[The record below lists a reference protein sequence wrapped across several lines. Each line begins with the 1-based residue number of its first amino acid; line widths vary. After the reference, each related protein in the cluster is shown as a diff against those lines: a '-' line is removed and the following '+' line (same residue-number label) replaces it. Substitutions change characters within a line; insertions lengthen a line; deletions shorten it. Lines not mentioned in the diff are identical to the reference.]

1 MKNILLLKL
10 NNERLRKSLFFLAVI
25 FLVIFP
31 KGGFKIAGIPLTW
44 GYLYLAILLVL
55 STIIIVNKYKFTVNS
70 KHFMC
75 LIATLPFVVYFSV
88 HLMIFGYAGSIGNF
102 IAFYISFVFLPF
114 LFYIVLGYFLA
125 KIDIDY
131 IENLISNS
139 VFIIALYGIFL
150 FAYKQITGHFLEI
163 PFITVNS
170 GDLGELARSKFNQR
184 GSVAKLISTYNNGNI
199 FGVCTLMLF
208 PIFYKRT
215 TSKFKIFVV
224 ILALILTL
232 SRTVWIGL
240 IFYFLIIYR
249 NKLQQLAKIYIAGAL
264 LLFVIGSVL
273 MTRYF
278 QYGSLEGFILDSNL
292 GGRILQIRK
301 VNEITFFGNG
311 PYTIIDEI
319 VYLSIFRQFGIV
331 GLLLFFISFFAPV
344 YVFFQ
349 TKNNNQVYLL
359 GILTYLF
366 ICLSDGCMLLIP
378 TLVFFY
384 FICTMAFISQNR
396 AQKQNITQEE
406 NINSVLTN

>member
-10 NNERLRKSLFFLAVI
+10 NNERLREILFFLGVLL
-25 FLVIFP
+25 LVIIP

-44 GYLYLAILLVL
+44 GYLYLGFLLIL
-55 STIIIVNKYKFTVNS
+55 SIIVIVNKYKFPVNS
-70 KHFMC
+70 RHFMC
-75 LIATLPFVVYFSV
+75 FVATLPFVVYFSI
-88 HLMIFGYAGSIGNF
+88 HLLLFGYEGSTGNF

-114 LFYIVLGYFLA
+114 LFFIVLGYFLT

-131 IENLISNS
+131 IEKLIANS
-139 VFIIALYGIFL
+139 VFIISVYGVFL
-150 FAYKQITGHFLEI
+150 FAYKQYTGHFLEI
-163 PFITVNS
+163 PYITVNAA
-170 GDLGELARSKFNQR
+170 DLGELAKSKFNQR

-208 PIFYKRT
+208 PVFYKRT
-215 TSKFKIFVV
+215 TSKFKIFIV

-249 NKLQQLAKIYIAGAL
+249 NKLQQLAKIYLAGAV
-264 LLFVIGSVL
+264 LLFIIGSVL

-301 VNEITFFGNG
+301 VNDITLFGNG
-311 PYTIIDEI
+311 SYSIIDEI

-331 GLLLFFISFFAPV
+331 GLLLFCVSFFAPV
-344 YVFFQ
+344 YIFLH

-378 TLVFFY
+378 TLAFFY

-396 AQKQNITQEE
+396 TQKQNIA
-406 NINSVLTN
+406 